1 LQHRAIAYSPT
12 IIPTMAQKWNEH
24 NLLRLLLLA
33 INDFQGNFTELAS
46 EWAKRYRMV
55 TVTSVLLPRFFF

>member
-1 LQHRAIAYSPT
+1 
-12 IIPTMAQKWNEH
+12 MAQKWNEH

>member
-1 LQHRAIAYSPT
+1 
-12 IIPTMAQKWNEH
+12 MAQKWTDR

-46 EWAKRYRMV
+46 EWAKRYRML
-55 TVTSVLLPRFFF
+55 TVNSVCFL